1 MHPIDRVELRF
12 DAGSLGLLNVI
23 LGLVMFGVAL
33 DLRVEDF
40 RRALR
45 SPKGPVVGVI
55 AQFVVLPAVTFGLTL
70 LLRPPPSVALGM
82 ILVASCPGGNISNFI
97 THLSRGDTALS
108 VTMTA
113 VSTVAAVVMTP
124 LNITFWGGLNSATA
138 AVLTEVHIDFF
149 EMLGTVG
156 TLLGVPLLLGMLI
169 GAKLPKVAGHLRK
182 PFKFLSLAFF
192 AAFVAIAFN
201 KNFDHFLVSIGFIFL
216 PVLIHNGLAL
226 SSGYLAGRVAGLRV
240 PERRAVAIEVGI
252 QNSGL
257 GLILIFNF
265 FDGLGGMAV
274 IAAFWGIWHIV
285 AGLTLA
291 TAWSRMPTGARDA
304 PLAAARGAT
313 DA

>member
-1 MHPIDRVELRF
+1 MHPIDQVELRF

-33 DLRVEDF
+33 DLTVDDF
-40 RRALR
+40 KRALR
-45 SPKGPVVGVI
+45 TPKGPLVGVI
-55 AQFVVLPAVTFGLTL
+55 AQFLVLPAVTFVLTL
-70 LLRPPPSVALGM
+70 VLSPPPSVALGM
-82 ILVASCPGGNISNFI
+82 ILVAACPGGNISNFI

-113 VSTVAAVVMTP
+113 ISTVVAVVMTP

-138 AVLTEVHIDFF
+138 AVLRDVHIDFVQ
-149 EMLGTVG
+149 MLGTVA
-156 TLLGVPLLLGMLI
+156 TLLGVPLALGMLVA
-169 GAKLPKVAGHLRK
+169 AKWPRVADRLRK

-192 AAFVAIAFN
+192 GAFVVIAFN
-201 KNFDHFLVSIGFIFL
+201 KNFDHFLLSIGLIFV
-216 PVLIHNGLAL
+216 PVLIHNALAL
-226 SSGYLAGRVAGLRV
+226 SSGYLAARLARLRTA
-240 PERRAVAIEVGI
+240 ERRAVAIEVGI

-274 IAAFWGIWHIV
+274 IAAFWGIWHII

-291 TAWSRMPTGARDA
+291 SIWARRPYDA
-304 PLAAARGAT
+304 SDTQQARAE
-313 DA
+313 

>member
-1 MHPIDRVELRF
+1 MHPIDQVELRF

-23 LGLVMFGVAL
+23 LGFVMFGVAL
-33 DLRVEDF
+33 DLKVEHF
-40 RRALR
+40 KRALR
-45 SPKGPVVGVI
+45 SPKGPAVGVI
-55 AQFVVLPAVTFGLTL
+55 AQFVVLPAVTYGLTL
-70 LLRPPPSVALGM
+70 LLQPPPSVALGM

-108 VTMTA
+108 VTMTS

-124 LNITFWGGLNSATA
+124 LNITFWGGLNPATA
-138 AVLTEVHIDFF
+138 PVLTQVHIDFF
-149 EMLGTVG
+149 QMLATVG
-156 TLLGVPLLLGMLI
+156 TLLGVPLLLGMRL

-201 KNFDHFLVSIGFIFL
+201 KNFDHFLLSVGFIFL

-226 SSGYLAGRVAGLRV
+226 SSGYLAGRIARLPVA
-240 PERRAVAIEVGI
+240 ERRAVTIEVGI

-257 GLILIFNF
+257 GLILVFNF

-274 IAAFWGIWHIV
+274 IAAFWGIWHII

-291 TAWSRMPTGARDA
+291 GIWSRRPSDA
-304 PLAAARGAT
+304 S
-313 DA
+313 DAKQVVS